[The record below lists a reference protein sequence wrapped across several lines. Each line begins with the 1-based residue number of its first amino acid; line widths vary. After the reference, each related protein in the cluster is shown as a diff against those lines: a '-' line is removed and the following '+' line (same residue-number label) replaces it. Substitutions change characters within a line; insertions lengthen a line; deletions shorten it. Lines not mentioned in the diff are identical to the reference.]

1 MFDASLMG
9 SHKLLMFQHVN
20 VTFSLPH
27 LRGSKQ
33 IHVVRV
39 NQFVL
44 KIEKLSHIIGA
55 RISRLTVSVP
65 DYGSCLS
72 QPESSNIFM
81 YIIRAGNNIDMKKI
95 RVEEV
100 PEDLS

>member
-39 NQFVL
+39 NQLVL
-44 KIEKLSHIIGA
+44 KIEKLSHIIA

-81 YIIRAGNNIDMKKI
+81 YIISAGNNIDMKKI

-100 PEDLS
+100 SEDLS